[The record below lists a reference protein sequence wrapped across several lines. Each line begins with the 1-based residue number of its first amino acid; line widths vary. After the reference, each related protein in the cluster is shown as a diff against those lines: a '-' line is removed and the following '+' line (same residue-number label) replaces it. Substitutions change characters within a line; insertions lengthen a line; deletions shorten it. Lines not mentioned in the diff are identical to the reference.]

1 VTSLRGLV
9 ADVTDE
15 EYRPAVLLGLASVPA
30 EISLTRALTPGTLPP
45 SGEVLPLLLACLV
58 AGALFRVR
66 PAPSSRAGAVTGL
79 VGGLAPALR
88 ESATVYGDWTSHPV
102 VVGPASSVPAGVV
115 VSFVIVVAVLAAFWL
130 FGLCWGTVGGWLAGR
145 IGAPWP
151 AGSADD

>member
-45 SGEVLPLLLACLV
+45 WGEVLPLLLACLV

-66 PAPSSRAGAVTGL
+66 LAPSSRAGAVAGL
-79 VGGLAPALR
+79 VGGLVPALR
-88 ESATVYGDWTSHPV
+88 EGATVYGSLASHPV
-102 VVGPASSVPAGVV
+102 AGGTGASVPTG
-115 VSFVIVVAVLAAFWL
+115 VAVSLVTSVALLAAFWL
-130 FGLCWGTVGGWLAGR
+130 LGLFWGAVGGWLAGR
-145 IGAPWP
+145 VEAPWP
-151 AGSADD
+151 TGSADD